1 MQGMKNAIESINNIL
16 DQAEEKNL
24 GSRNIQSEKSKEKKR
39 RRRMKKTYVSQD
51 AIKRNNLH
59 IIEVTEGK
67 EREEGTVRS
76 LKEIIMTENFPNPN
90 SWSS

>member
-1 MQGMKNAIESINNIL
+1 
-16 DQAEEKNL
+16 
-24 GSRNIQSEKSKEKKR
+24 
-39 RRRMKKTYVSQD
+39 MKKTYVSQD
-51 AIKRNNLH
+51 AVKRNNLH

-67 EREEGTVRS
+67 GREEGTVRS